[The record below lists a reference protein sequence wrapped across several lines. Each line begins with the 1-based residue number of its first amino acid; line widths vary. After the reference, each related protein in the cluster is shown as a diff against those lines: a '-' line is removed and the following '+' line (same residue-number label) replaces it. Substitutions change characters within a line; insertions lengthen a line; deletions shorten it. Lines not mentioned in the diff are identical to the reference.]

1 MPEAPVETSPLVD
14 RRLLE
19 KLETLTLRW
28 QRSYRGLVGGHN
40 PSRYAGPGQEFLD
53 HRNFHPGDD
62 LRAVNWR
69 AYMRLD
75 KLFLKM
81 FQTEPRTPVRLLLD
95 ASLSMT
101 AGVDDRQPAMRKWD
115 YARKVAAALTYVGL
129 VRHDSMVLQPF
140 HERLDDNFVASGGRH
155 RFGPV
160 SDFLKSLEA
169 RGQSNF
175 YEIARQFIGKY
186 QKPGLLILI
195 SDFLEEGDL
204 FKPLQY
210 LADFGHELLLLQL
223 WTPFDRD
230 PGADGDLALSDAE
243 SGAALELSFDA
254 EARARYVEAFDR
266 HAEAIEALAMRN
278 NGRYA
283 GLSTAMALEEA
294 VFQILDMNGAPAAAR
309 RGA

>member
-1 MPEAPVETSPLVD
+1 MPETPVDAGPLVD

-81 FQTEPRTPVRLLLD
+81 FQTEPRTPVRLLMD

-101 AGVDDRQPAMRKWD
+101 AGMYERQPGLRKWD

-140 HERLDDNFVASGGRH
+140 HERLDDSFVASGGRH

-160 SDFLKSLEA
+160 SDFLSGLEA
-169 RGQSNF
+169 RGRSDF
-175 YEIARQFIGKY
+175 FEIARQFIGKY
-186 QKPGLLILI
+186 QKPGLLIFI
-195 SDFLEEGDL
+195 SDFLADGDV
-204 FKPLQY
+204 FRPLQY

-230 PGADGDLALSDAE
+230 PGAEGDLALSDAE
-243 SGAALELSFDA
+243 TGAELELSFDA
-254 EARARYVEAFDR
+254 GARARYVEAFDR
-266 HAEAIEALAMRN
+266 HAEAIESLAMRN

-283 GLSTAMALEEA
+283 GLSTAMALEDA
-294 VFQILDMNGAPAAAR
+294 VFQILDMNSSPVVTG